1 MPRKK
6 RPLNLA
12 QKLTVIT
19 LLEAGADIN
28 ALSKFCDR
36 SPITIKV
43 WERQWRLL
51 GYLPCAETKKIKNLK

>member
-1 MPRKK
+1 MSRKNQ

-12 QKLTVIT
+12 QKLTVVT
-19 LLEAGADIN
+19 LLEAGANIH

-51 GYLPCAETKKIKNLK
+51 GYLVSAETK